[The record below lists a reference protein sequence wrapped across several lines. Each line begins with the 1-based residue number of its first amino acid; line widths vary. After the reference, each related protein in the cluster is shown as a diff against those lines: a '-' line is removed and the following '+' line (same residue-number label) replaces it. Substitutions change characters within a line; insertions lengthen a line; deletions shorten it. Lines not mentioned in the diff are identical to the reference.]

1 MLILRDSN
9 TFLLSN
15 YPNYHYDM
23 TCDLVAPAGC
33 EDDLYSED
41 FPLFNIDFSPLPL
54 DEGQLVEV
62 GEGGGGERRRGARR
76 CRARRDVSTRNELAW
91 LHQIS
96 EASKRQEKQELR
108 RQIVGEVGEYG
119 LVE

>member
-1 MLILRDSN
+1 M
-9 TFLLSN
+9 
-15 YPNYHYDM
+15 
-23 TCDLVAPAGC
+23 
-33 EDDLYSED
+33 
-41 FPLFNIDFSPLPL
+41 
-54 DEGQLVEV
+54 EV

-119 LVE
+119 LVEYEAMLTCPAGPDTHHATQQTKRRVLQPGLRDARPPGYPSVGPRTRCQL